1 MAPWRCT
8 GVKAMLELTLG
19 QISMAQSAVDKNAAL
34 ELIADHLVADGL
46 VAEGYLTGLMN
57 REQQGST
64 FLGQGIAIPHG
75 TPETRD
81 LVATTGVRLMQFP
94 EGVDWGDGQMV
105 YLAIGIAAKSDEHL
119 RLLQLLTRALGEEDL
134 GQALREA
141 QTPEDLLKLLQGAPQ
156 ELALD
161 AQMISLGVSADDF
174 EELVWRGA
182 RLLRKADCVSNGF
195 AAVLQQVEALSLGD
209 GLWWL
214 HSEQTVKRPGLAFVT
229 PDKPIRYLGQPLTG
243 LFCLASLG
251 EAHQALLERLCLL
264 LIEGRGHE
272 LGHATSSRVV
282 LQALGG
288 ELPAEWPTEQIKL
301 ANAHGL
307 HARPAKILAQLAKEF
322 DGEIRVRIVE
332 TGDTA
337 VSAKSLS
344 KLLSLGARRGQTL
357 EFIAEPTI
365 ASDALPAL
373 IAAVE
378 QGLGEEV
385 EPLPVASETQAAP
398 APAAVVAKPVNAPAA
413 GSVLQ
418 AVPASPGIAMGPA
431 HVQVLQAFEYPQQG
445 ESVAAERERLQKA
458 LAEVRRDIE
467 NLIQRS
473 KAKAIRE
480 IFITHQEMLDDPE
493 LTREVELR
501 LNKEESAAAAWASVI
516 EAAAVQQEQ
525 LQDALLAERAADLR
539 DVGRRVLAQICGVE
553 TVAAPDEPYILV
565 MDEVGPS
572 DVARLDPAQV
582 AGILTARGGATAH
595 SAIVARALGIPA
607 LVGAGDAVL
616 LLKPG
621 TVLLLDSQRGRLTV
635 APDEATLQRAIQ
647 DRDAREQRLK
657 EAAALRMEPAV
668 TRDGHAVEVFANIGD
683 STGTPAA
690 VEQGAEG
697 VGLLRTELLFMA
709 HSQAP
714 DEATQEAEY
723 RRVLEDLGGRPLVV
737 RTLDVGGDKPLPY
750 WPIDKEENPFL
761 GVRGIRLTLQRP
773 DVMESQLRALL
784 RAANSGPLRIMFPMV
799 GTVEEWREARD
810 MTERLR
816 QEIPVSDLQLGIM
829 IEVPSAALIAPVLA
843 KEVDFFSVGTNDLT
857 QYTMAIDRGHPTLS
871 AQADG
876 LHPSVLQLIDMT
888 VRAAHANG
896 KWVGVCGE
904 LAADPLAVPVLVGL
918 GVDELSVSARSI
930 GEVKACVRELTLS
943 TARQL
948 AQNALTVGSAAEVR
962 ALVEAL

>member
-1 MAPWRCT
+1 
-8 GVKAMLELTLG
+8 MLELTVE
-19 QISMAQSAVDKNAAL
+19 QISMAQTAVDKSAAL
-34 ELIADHLVADGL
+34 QLLADRLVADGL
-46 VAEGYLTGLMN
+46 VADGYLTGLQN
-57 REQQGST
+57 REKQGST

-81 LVATTGVRLMQFP
+81 QVFATGVRLMQFP
-94 EGVDWGDGQMV
+94 EGVDWGDGHRV

-119 RLLQLLTRALGEEDL
+119 RLLQLLTRALGETDL
-134 GQALREA
+134 GEALRQANSPEA
-141 QTPEDLLKLLQGAPQ
+141 LLKLLQGAPQ

-161 AQMISLGVSADDF
+161 NQLISLGVSADDF

-182 RLLRKADCVSNGF
+182 RLLRKADCVNNGF
-195 AAVLQQVEALSLGD
+195 AAILQQVEALSLGD

-251 EAHQALLERLCLL
+251 EAHQALLERLCAL

-272 LGHATSSRVV
+272 LGHATSNRAV
-282 LQALGG
+282 LEALGG
-288 ELPAEWPTEQIKL
+288 EVPAEWPTQHVTL

-322 DGEIRVRIVE
+322 EGDIRVRVLD
-332 TGDTA
+332 TGESA

-344 KLLSLGARRGQTL
+344 KLLSLGARRGQVL
-357 EFIAEPTI
+357 EFIAEPSV
-365 ASDALPAL
+365 AADALPAL
-373 IAAVE
+373 LAAVV

-385 EPLPVASETQAAP
+385 EPLPSATSPTPV
-398 APAAVVAKPVNAPAA
+398 AAVVPEETLAPLD
-413 GSVLQ
+413 GSQIV
-418 AVPASPGIAMGPA
+418 AVPASPGIAIGPA
-431 HVQVLQAFEYPQQG
+431 HIQVLQAFDYPMQG
-445 ESVAAERERLQKA
+445 ESVAIERERLEQA
-458 LAEVRRDIE
+458 LAEVRQDIQG
-467 NLIQRS
+467 LIQRS

-480 IFITHQEMLDDPE
+480 IFITHLEMLDDPE
-493 LTREVELR
+493 LSNEVTLR
-501 LNKEESAAAAWASVI
+501 LKQGESAAAAWNSVI
-516 EAAAVQQEQ
+516 DSAARQQEQ
-525 LQDALLAERAADLR
+525 LKDALLAERAADLR
-539 DVGRRVLAQICGVE
+539 DVGRRVLAQICGIE
-553 TVAAPDEPYILV
+553 TLVAPDEPYILV

-572 DVARLDPAQV
+572 DVARLDPVQV

-607 LVGAGDAVL
+607 LVGAGDGVL

-621 TVLLLDSQRGRLTV
+621 TLLLLDGQKGRLTV
-635 APDEATLQRAIQ
+635 APDADTLRRAAE
-647 DRDAREQRLK
+647 DRDNREQRLQ
-657 EAAALRMEPAV
+657 AAAAKRMEPAR
-668 TRDGHAVEVFANIGD
+668 TLDGHAVEVFANIGD
-683 STGTPAA
+683 SAGTPAA

-697 VGLLRTELLFMA
+697 IGLLRTELLFMA

-723 RRVLEDLGGRPLVV
+723 RRVLDDLQGRPLVV

-773 DVMESQLRALL
+773 QVMESQLRALL
-784 RAANSGPLRIMFPMV
+784 RAADNRPLRIMFPMV
-799 GTVEEWREARD
+799 GTVEEWRRARD
-810 MTERLR
+810 MTQRLR
-816 QEIPVSDLQLGIM
+816 QEIPVADLQIGIM
-829 IEVPSAALIAPVLA
+829 IEVPSAALLAPVLA

-857 QYTMAIDRGHPTLS
+857 QYTLAIDRGHPTLS

-876 LHPSVLQLIDMT
+876 LHPAVLQLIDIT

-896 KWVGVCGE
+896 KWVGICGE

-930 GEVKACVRELTLS
+930 GEVKACVRELNLS
-943 TARQL
+943 AAKQL
-948 AQNALTVGSAAEVR
+948 AQTALTVGSATEVR

>member
-1 MAPWRCT
+1 
-8 GVKAMLELTLG
+8 MLELTVE
-19 QISMAQSAVDKNAAL
+19 QISMAQTAADKPAAL
-34 ELIADHLVADGL
+34 QLLADLLVADGL
-46 VAEGYLTGLMN
+46 VADGYLTGLQN
-57 REQQGST
+57 REKQGST

-81 LVATTGVRLMQFP
+81 QVFSTGVRLMQFP
-94 EGVDWGDGQMV
+94 EGVDWGDGHMV

-119 RLLQLLTRALGEEDL
+119 RLLQLLTRALGENDIGE
-134 GQALREA
+134 ALRQAESPEA
-141 QTPEDLLKLLQGAPQ
+141 LLKLLQGAPQ

-161 AQMISLGVSADDF
+161 SQLISLGVTADDF

-182 RLLRKADCVSNGF
+182 RLLRKADCVDNGF

-251 EAHQALLERLCLL
+251 EAHQTLLERLCSL

-272 LGHATSSRVV
+272 LGQATSNRAV
-282 LQALGG
+282 LEALGG
-288 ELPAEWPTEQIKL
+288 EVPAEWPTQHVTL

-307 HARPAKILAQLAKEF
+307 HARPAKMLAQLAKEF
-322 DGEIRVRIVE
+322 EGDIRVRVLD
-332 TGDTA
+332 TGESA

-344 KLLSLGARRGQTL
+344 KLLSLGARRGQVL
-357 EFIAEPTI
+357 EFIAEPSV
-365 ASDALPAL
+365 AADALPAL
-373 IAAVE
+373 LAAVE

-385 EPLPVASETQAAP
+385 EPLPTATSPTPV
-398 APAAVVAKPVNAPAA
+398 AAVVAPETPAPLDGA
-413 GSVLQ
+413 Q
-418 AVPASPGIAMGPA
+418 ITAVPASPGIAIGPA
-431 HVQVLQAFEYPQQG
+431 HIQVLQAFDYPLQG
-445 ESVAAERERLQKA
+445 ESAAIERERLEKA
-458 LAEVRRDIE
+458 LTEVRQDIQG
-467 NLIQRS
+467 LIERS

-480 IFITHQEMLDDPE
+480 IFITHVEMLDDPE
-493 LTREVELR
+493 LINEVILR
-501 LNKEESAAAAWASVI
+501 LKQGESAAAAWDNVI
-516 EAAAVQQEQ
+516 DSAARQQEQ
-525 LQDALLAERAADLR
+525 LQDVLLAERAADLR
-539 DVGRRVLAQICGVE
+539 DVGRRVLAQICGIE
-553 TVAAPDEPYILV
+553 NVAAPDEPYILV

-607 LVGAGDAVL
+607 LVGAGDGVL

-621 TVLLLDSQRGRLTV
+621 TVLLLDGQKGRLTV
-635 APDEATLQRAIQ
+635 APDAETLQRAAE
-647 DRDAREQRLK
+647 DRDNREQRLQ
-657 EAAALRMEPAV
+657 AAAAKRMEPALTV
-668 TRDGHAVEVFANIGD
+668 DGHAVEVFANIGD
-683 STGTPAA
+683 SAGTPAA

-697 VGLLRTELLFMA
+697 IGLLRTELLFMA

-723 RRVLEDLGGRPLVV
+723 RRVLDDLQGRPLVV

-773 DVMESQLRALL
+773 QVMESQLRALL
-784 RAANSGPLRIMFPMV
+784 RAADNRPLRIMFPMV
-799 GTVEEWREARD
+799 GTVEEWRQARD
-810 MTERLR
+810 MTLRLR
-816 QEIPVSDLQLGIM
+816 EEIPVADLQIGIM
-829 IEVPSAALIAPVLA
+829 IEVPSAALLAPVLA

-876 LHPSVLQLIDMT
+876 LHPAVLQLIDIT

-896 KWVGVCGE
+896 KWVGICGE

-930 GEVKACVRELTLS
+930 GEVKACVRELNLS
-943 TARQL
+943 TAKQL
-948 AQNALTVGSAAEVR
+948 AQTALTVGSAAEVR

>member
-1 MAPWRCT
+1 
-8 GVKAMLELTLG
+8 MLELTIE
-19 QISMAQSAVDKNAAL
+19 QISMGQTAVDKSAAL
-34 ELIADHLVADGL
+34 QLLADKLVADGL
-46 VAEGYLTGLMN
+46 VAEGYLNGLQA
-57 REQQGST
+57 REAQGST

-81 LVATTGVRLMQFP
+81 LVHATGVRLLQFP
-94 EGVDWGDGQMV
+94 QGVDWGDGQIV

-119 RLLQLLTRALGEEDL
+119 RLLQLLTRALGETDL
-134 GQALREA
+134 GEALRRASSAEA
-141 QTPEDLLKLLQGAPQ
+141 LLKLLQGAPQ

-161 AQMISLGVSADDF
+161 AQMIGLGVSADDF

-182 RLLRKADCVSNGF
+182 RLLRQADCVSNGF
-195 AAVLQQVEALSLGD
+195 AAVLQQVEALPLGD

-229 PDKPIRYLGQPLTG
+229 PDKPIRYLGQPLSG

-251 EAHQALLERLCLL
+251 EAHQALLERLCAL

-272 LGHATSSRVV
+272 LGRATSRRAV
-282 LQALGG
+282 LEVLGG
-288 ELPAEWPTEQIKL
+288 ELPADWPSARITL

-307 HARPAKILAQLAKEF
+307 HARPAKILAQLAKSF
-322 DGEIRVRIVE
+322 DGDIRVRILDGQE
-332 TGDTA
+332 SSA

-344 KLLSLGARRGQTL
+344 KLLSLGVRRGQVL
-357 EFIAEPTI
+357 EFVAEPTI
-365 ASDALPAL
+365 ANDALPAIL
-373 IAAVE
+373 AAVE

-385 EPLPVASETQAAP
+385 EPLPLLAEAAP
-398 APAAVVAKPVNAPAA
+398 EVAEIAAVMTAPAA

-418 AVPASPGIAMGPA
+418 AIPAAPGIAIGPA
-431 HVQVLQAFEYPQQG
+431 HIQVLQVFDYPLRG
-445 ESVAAERERLQKA
+445 ESSAVERERLQKA
-458 LAEVRRDIE
+458 LGEVRQDIE
-467 NLIQRS
+467 GLIQRS
-473 KAKAIRE
+473 QSKAIRE

-493 LTREVELR
+493 LTDEVDSR
-501 LNKEESAAAAWASVI
+501 LKQGESAEAAWMAVI
-516 EAAAVQQEQ
+516 EAAARQQES

-539 DVGRRVLAQICGVE
+539 DIGRRVLAQLCGVE
-553 TVAAPDEPYILV
+553 TLAEPDQPYVLV

-572 DVARLDPAQV
+572 DVARLDPARV

-607 LVGAGDAVL
+607 LVGAGDSVL
-616 LLKPG
+616 LLAPG
-621 TVLLLDSQRGRLTV
+621 TQLLIDGQRGRLHV
-635 APDEATLQRAIQ
+635 APDADALQRAT
-647 DRDAREQRLK
+647 DERDSREQRLL
-657 EAAALRMEPAV
+657 AAFELRHQPAV
-668 TRDGHAVEVFANIGD
+668 TLDGHAVEVFANIGE
-683 STGTPAA
+683 SKGVAAA

-697 VGLLRTELLFMA
+697 IGLLRTELIFMA

-723 RRVLEDLGGRPLVV
+723 RRVLDGLDGRPLVV

-750 WPIDKEENPFL
+750 WPIEKEENPFL

-773 DVMESQLRALL
+773 QVMESQLRALL
-784 RAANSGPLRIMFPMV
+784 RSADNRPLRIMFPMV
-799 GTVEEWREARD
+799 GSVAEWRAARD

-816 QEIPVSDLQLGIM
+816 LEIPVADLQLGIM
-829 IEVPSAALIAPVLA
+829 IEVPSAALLAPVLA

-857 QYTMAIDRGHPTLS
+857 QYTLAIDRGHPTLS

-876 LHPSVLQLIDMT
+876 LHPAVLQLIDIT
-888 VRAAHANG
+888 VRAAHAHG

-930 GEVKACVRELTLS
+930 PEVKARVRELSMERLKTL
-943 TARQL
+943 AVQ
-948 AQNALTVGSAAEVR
+948 ALSVGGPDEVR

>member
-1 MAPWRCT
+1 
-8 GVKAMLELTLG
+8 MLELTVE
-19 QISMAQSAVDKNAAL
+19 QISMAQTAVDKSAAL
-34 ELIADHLVADGL
+34 QLLADLLVTDGL
-46 VAEGYLTGLMN
+46 VADGYLTGLQN
-57 REQQGST
+57 REKQGST

-81 LVATTGVRLMQFP
+81 QVFATGVRLIQFP
-94 EGVDWGDGQMV
+94 DGVDWGEGHMV

-119 RLLQLLTRALGEEDL
+119 RLLQLLTRALGETDL
-134 GQALREA
+134 GEALRQADSPEA
-141 QTPEDLLKLLQGAPQ
+141 LLKLLQGAPQ

-161 AQMISLGVSADDF
+161 SQMISLGVSADDF

-182 RLLRKADCVSNGF
+182 RLLRKADCVNNGF

-251 EAHQALLERLCLL
+251 EAHQALLERLCSL

-272 LGHATSSRVV
+272 LGHATSNRAV
-282 LQALGG
+282 LEALGG
-288 ELPAEWPTEQIKL
+288 EVPAEWPTQHVTL

-322 DGEIRVRIVE
+322 EGDIRVRVLD
-332 TGDTA
+332 TGESA

-344 KLLSLGARRGQTL
+344 KLLSLGARRGQVL
-357 EFIAEPTI
+357 EFIAEPSV
-365 ASDALPAL
+365 AADALPAL
-373 IAAVE
+373 LAAVE
-378 QGLGEEV
+378 QGLGEDV
-385 EPLPVASETQAAP
+385 EPLPTATSPTPVAAIVPKETLAP
-398 APAAVVAKPVNAPAA
+398 AD
-413 GSVLQ
+413 GSQ
-418 AVPASPGIAMGPA
+418 IAAVPASPGIAIGPA
-431 HVQVLQAFEYPQQG
+431 HIQVLQAFDYPMQG
-445 ESVAAERERLQKA
+445 ESAAIERERLEKA
-458 LAEVRRDIE
+458 LAEVRQDIQG
-467 NLIQRS
+467 LIQRS

-480 IFITHQEMLDDPE
+480 IFITHVEMLDDPE
-493 LTREVELR
+493 LVNEVILR
-501 LNKEESAAAAWASVI
+501 LRQGESAAAAWNNVI
-516 EAAAVQQEQ
+516 DSAARQQEQ

-539 DVGRRVLAQICGVE
+539 DVGRRVLAQICGIE
-553 TVAAPDEPYILV
+553 TLVAPDEPYILV

-572 DVARLDPAQV
+572 DVARLDPVQV

-607 LVGAGDAVL
+607 LVGAGDGVL

-621 TVLLLDSQRGRLTV
+621 TLLLLDGQKGRLTV
-635 APDEATLQRAIQ
+635 APDTETLQRAAQ
-647 DRDAREQRLK
+647 DRDNREQRLQ
-657 EAAALRMEPAV
+657 AAAAKRMEPAL
-668 TRDGHAVEVFANIGD
+668 TLDGHAVEVFANIGD
-683 STGTPAA
+683 SAGTPAA

-697 VGLLRTELLFMA
+697 IGLLRTELLFMA

-723 RRVLEDLGGRPLVV
+723 RRVLDDLQGRPLVV

-773 DVMESQLRALL
+773 HVMESQLRALL
-784 RAANSGPLRIMFPMV
+784 RAADNRPLRIMFPMV
-799 GTVEEWREARD
+799 GTVEEWRQARD
-810 MTERLR
+810 MTLRLR
-816 QEIPVSDLQLGIM
+816 EEIPVADLQIGIM
-829 IEVPSAALIAPVLA
+829 IEVPSAALLAPVLA

-857 QYTMAIDRGHPTLS
+857 QYTLAIDRGHPTLS

-876 LHPSVLQLIDMT
+876 LHPAVLQLIDIT

-896 KWVGVCGE
+896 KWVGICGE

-930 GEVKACVRELTLS
+930 GEVKACVRELNLS
-943 TARQL
+943 TAKQL

>member
-1 MAPWRCT
+1 
-8 GVKAMLELTLG
+8 MLELTVE
-19 QISMAQSAVDKNAAL
+19 QISMAQTAADKPAAL
-34 ELIADHLVADGL
+34 QLLADLLVADGL
-46 VAEGYLTGLMN
+46 VADGYLTGLQN
-57 REQQGST
+57 REKQGST

-81 LVATTGVRLMQFP
+81 QVFSTGVRLMQFP
-94 EGVDWGDGQMV
+94 EGVDWGDGHMV

-119 RLLQLLTRALGEEDL
+119 RLLQLLTRALGENDIGE
-134 GQALREA
+134 ALRLAESPEA
-141 QTPEDLLKLLQGAPQ
+141 LLKLLQGAPQ

-161 AQMISLGVSADDF
+161 SQLISLGVTADDF

-182 RLLRKADCVSNGF
+182 RLLRKADCVDNGF

-251 EAHQALLERLCLL
+251 EAHQTLLERLCSL

-272 LGHATSSRVV
+272 LGQATSNRAV
-282 LQALGG
+282 LEALGG
-288 ELPAEWPTEQIKL
+288 EVPAEWPTQHVTL

-307 HARPAKILAQLAKEF
+307 HARPAKMLAQLAKEF
-322 DGEIRVRIVE
+322 EGDIRVRVLD
-332 TGDTA
+332 TGESA

-344 KLLSLGARRGQTL
+344 KLLSLGARRGQVL
-357 EFIAEPTI
+357 EFIAEPSV
-365 ASDALPAL
+365 AADALPAL
-373 IAAVE
+373 LAAVE

-385 EPLPVASETQAAP
+385 EPLPTATSPTPV
-398 APAAVVAKPVNAPAA
+398 AAVVAPETPAPLDGA
-413 GSVLQ
+413 Q
-418 AVPASPGIAMGPA
+418 ITAVPASPGIAIGPA
-431 HVQVLQAFEYPQQG
+431 HIQVLQAFDYPLQG
-445 ESVAAERERLQKA
+445 ESAAIERERLEKA
-458 LAEVRRDIE
+458 LTEVRQDIQG
-467 NLIQRS
+467 LIERS

-480 IFITHQEMLDDPE
+480 IFITHVEMLDDPE
-493 LTREVELR
+493 LINEVILR
-501 LNKEESAAAAWASVI
+501 LKQGESAAAAWDNVI
-516 EAAAVQQEQ
+516 DSAARQQEQ
-525 LQDALLAERAADLR
+525 LQDVLLAERAADLR
-539 DVGRRVLAQICGVE
+539 DVGRRVLAQICGIE
-553 TVAAPDEPYILV
+553 NVAAPDEPYILV

-607 LVGAGDAVL
+607 LVGAGDGVL

-621 TVLLLDSQRGRLTV
+621 TVLLLDGQKGRLTV
-635 APDEATLQRAIQ
+635 APDAETLQRAAE
-647 DRDAREQRLK
+647 DRDNREQRLQ
-657 EAAALRMEPAV
+657 AAAAKRMEPALTV
-668 TRDGHAVEVFANIGD
+668 DGHAVEVFANIGD
-683 STGTPAA
+683 SAGTPAA

-697 VGLLRTELLFMA
+697 IGLLRTELLFMA

-723 RRVLEDLGGRPLVV
+723 RRVLDDLQGRPLVV

-773 DVMESQLRALL
+773 QVMESQLRALL
-784 RAANSGPLRIMFPMV
+784 RAADNRPLRIMFPMV
-799 GTVEEWREARD
+799 GTVEEWRQARD
-810 MTERLR
+810 MTLRLR
-816 QEIPVSDLQLGIM
+816 EEIPVADLQIGIM
-829 IEVPSAALIAPVLA
+829 IEVPSAALLAPVLA

-876 LHPSVLQLIDMT
+876 LHPAVLQLIDIT

-896 KWVGVCGE
+896 KWVGICGE

-930 GEVKACVRELTLS
+930 GEVKACVRELNLS
-943 TARQL
+943 TVKQL

>member
-1 MAPWRCT
+1 
-8 GVKAMLELTLG
+8 MLELSLE
-19 QISMAQSAVDKNAAL
+19 QISMGRTAVDKSGAL
-34 ELIADHLVADGL
+34 QLIADHLVADGL
-46 VAEGYLTGLMN
+46 VAEGYLKGLMN

-81 LVATTGVRLMQFP
+81 LVFSTGVRLMQFP
-94 EGVDWGDGQMV
+94 EGVDWGDGQIV

-119 RLLQLLTRALGEEDL
+119 RLLQLLTRALGEADL

-141 QTPEDLLKLLQGAPQ
+141 KTPEDLLRLLQGAPQ

-182 RLLRKADCVSNGF
+182 RLLRRADCVNNGF
-195 AAVLQQVEALSLGD
+195 AAILQQVEALPLGD

-229 PDKPIRYLGQPLTG
+229 PDKPLRYLGQPLTG

-251 EAHQALLERLCLL
+251 EAHQTLLERLCSL

-272 LGHATSSRVV
+272 LGHATNSRVI

-288 ELPAEWPTEQIKL
+288 ELPAEWPTRQIGL

-307 HARPAKILAQLAKEF
+307 HARPAKVLAQLAKEF
-322 DGEIRVRIVE
+322 EGEIRVRVVE
-332 TGDTA
+332 TGETA

-357 EFIAEPTI
+357 EFIAEPSI
-365 ASDALPAL
+365 AQDALPAL
-373 IAAVE
+373 LAAVE

-385 EPLPVASETQAAP
+385 EPLPVATEPQPAPPKAAVAKAVAAP
-398 APAAVVAKPVNAPAA
+398 LNGA
-413 GSVLQ
+413 VLQ
-418 AVPASPGIAMGPA
+418 AVSASPGIAIGPA
-431 HVQVLQAFEYPQQG
+431 HVQVLQAFDYPEQG
-445 ESVAAERERLQKA
+445 ESVAAERERLQQA

-493 LTREVELR
+493 LGSETELR
-501 LNKEESAAAAWASVI
+501 LNKGESAAAAWAGVI
-516 EAAAVQQEQ
+516 DAAASQQEQ
-525 LQDALLAERAADLR
+525 LNDVLLAERAADLR

-572 DVARLDPAQV
+572 DVARLDPAHV

-607 LVGAGDAVL
+607 LVGAGDEVL
-616 LLKPG
+616 QLKPG
-621 TVLLLDSQRGRLTV
+621 TVLLLDCQRGRLTV
-635 APDEATLQRAIQ
+635 APDESVLQRAVQ

-657 EAAALRMEPAV
+657 AAAASRMEPAV

-697 VGLLRTELLFMA
+697 IGLLRTELLFMA

-723 RRVLEDLGGRPLVV
+723 RRVLTDLGGRPLVV

-784 RAANSGPLRIMFPMV
+784 RSADSGPLRIMFPMI
-799 GTVEEWREARD
+799 GTVEEWRQARD
-810 MTERLR
+810 MTQRLR
-816 QEIPVSDLQLGIM
+816 EEIPVSDLQLGIM
-829 IEVPSAALIAPVLA
+829 IEVPSAALLAPVLA
-843 KEVDFFSVGTNDLT
+843 REVDFFSVGTNDLT

-930 GEVKACVRELTLS
+930 GEVKACVRELELS
-943 TARQL
+943 TAQKL
-948 AQNALTVGSAAEVR
+948 AQQALTAGSAAEVR